1 MHELTRASFD
11 RDNNVAEIQAIC
23 AADYKFEPKELRNT
37 NAALD

>member
-23 AADYKFEPKELRNT
+23 AADYKFEPKEVRC
-37 NAALD
+37 AGRAV